1 MGSVTSERNTSVA
14 TQNSPQ
20 LLDISTSRPE
30 TTASV
35 PEGSEPQTDL
45 RDRSGTSVSISPNVL
60 PPGRQG
66 TEFDFVRSVTQQST
80 GGHERTASKIPVSP
94 LVSIILSAKNEEVH
108 LRSALDSILAQTF
121 TNWECLIFDDG
132 STDATPR
139 IAANYAESDARF
151 RVFSSPD
158 SMGLAPRLNQLALK
172 VRGSLIARMD
182 ADDVMLPERLASQVA
197 FFEGLDPARRDHTV
211 LGGSV
216 VLMSPDGTDLGNRA
230 APTKAKLSIR
240 EFPPVLHPTVMASTT
255 WFHTFPYDESE
266 KFRRAEDSELWV
278 RSHRTTTFANLS
290 EPVLRYRTISTFE
303 PARFVRSQKA
313 MVRIGLAHHVPL
325 LLLRGILGVLVGLVA
340 LRCKPVLRAAM
351 SLRRRM
357 LGERITALFRKGM
370 SAAVQWSGR
379 LAVMVASII
388 TFDLGSLLHQRFRGA
403 FNVGPSGLFL
413 FCALMTVVAFL
424 VGLPEGPISK
434 RQALAASTLASV
446 VTTFVALFV
455 MVVFAPGIL
464 PRFFLL
470 VAPPIEVPLLFIAWL
485 YSRRDDAREQQ
496 RSRVFAITSAEEA
509 DRLRE
514 QIGLYPER
522 PGSLVGTLAID
533 TPDALLPG
541 SLASQ
546 VRSVDATIL
555 VLSVRAQDDPFIM
568 TEVRELHRSGI
579 RVRTLVGFY
588 EQWLGK
594 LSLHEVSNMALM
606 VDHFDI
612 HRMIYGRVK
621 RAMDIFA
628 GLLGALALLA
638 AIPFVLV
645 GNLFGNRGPV
655 LFTQERVGRD
665 GAIIR
670 LRKLRTMVVT
680 CAADPTCRSV
690 KGTVRS
696 GDEVGSTALDA
707 REHFLPATS
716 DSDDQAECELA
727 GEADDHALGRGAW
740 TLPQDPRITRFGR
753 ILRRLHLDELPQC
766 FNMLNGDLSLVGP
779 RPEQPHYVAQLKA
792 ALPFYELRHG
802 VRPGLTGWAQVKWP
816 YGSSVA
822 DAEQK
827 LQYDLFYVVHQGMG
841 MDFKTIGRTVRS
853 IILRGGR

>member
-1 MGSVTSERNTSVA
+1 MGSVTSERNTSVVG
-14 TQNSPQ
+14 N
-20 LLDISTSRPE
+20 LFD
-30 TTASV
+30 
-35 PEGSEPQTDL
+35 DL
-45 RDRSGTSVSISPNVL
+45 
-60 PPGRQG
+60 
-66 TEFDFVRSVTQQST
+66 VRSAIPGSNVSVR
-80 GGHERTASKIPVSP
+80 GTAPAIPQ
-94 LVSIILSAKNEEVH
+94 VSIILSAKNEELH
-108 LRSALDSILAQTF
+108 LPSALDSILAQTF
-121 TNWECLIFDDG
+121 KNWECLIFDDG

-139 IAANYAESDARF
+139 IAASYAQSDARF
-151 RVFSSPD
+151 RVFSSPQ
-158 SMGLAPRLNQLALK
+158 SMGLAPRLNQLALEAH
-172 VRGSLIARMD
+172 GSLIARMD
-182 ADDVMLPERLASQVA
+182 ADDLMLPERLASQVA
-197 FFEGLDPARRDHTV
+197 FFEGLDPERRHHTV

-216 VLMSPDGTDLGNRA
+216 VLMSPEGDDLGNRA
-230 APTKAKLSIR
+230 APTRAKLSIR

-290 EPVLRYRTISTFE
+290 EAVLRYRTINTFE

-313 MVRIGLAHHVPL
+313 MVRIGLAHRVPL
-325 LLLRGILGVLVGLVA
+325 LLLRGVLGVLVGLVA

-388 TFDLGSLLHQRFRGA
+388 TFDLGSLLHRHFRGA
-403 FNVGPSGLFL
+403 FNVGPSGLFF
-413 FCALMTVVAFL
+413 FCALMTVTAFL

-446 VTTFVALFV
+446 ATTFIALFV
-455 MVVFAPGIL
+455 MVVLAPALL

-470 VAPPIEVPLLFIAWL
+470 IAPPIEVPLLFVAWL

-522 PGSLVGTLAID
+522 PGSLVGSM
-533 TPDALLPG
+533 ALDSSSLRLPG
-541 SLASQ
+541 SLAEQ

-555 VLSVRAQDDPFIM
+555 VLSVRAQDDPLIM
-568 TEVRELHRSGI
+568 AEVRELHRSGI
-579 RVRTLVGFY
+579 RVRTLVRFY

-594 LSLHEVSNMALM
+594 LSLQEVSNMALM

-621 RAMDIFA
+621 RAMDITA
-628 GLLGALALLA
+628 GLIGALALVMVA
-638 AIPFVLV
+638 PFVLA
-645 GNLFGNRGPV
+645 GNLLGNRGP
-655 LFTQERVGRD
+655 LFFAQERVGRD

-670 LRKLRTMVVT
+670 LRKLRTMVV
-680 CAADPTCRSV
+680 ASSAPTDV
-690 KGTVRS
+690 LGTYKETE
-696 GDEVGSTALDA
+696 G
-707 REHFLPATS
+707 
-716 DSDDQAECELA
+716 ELC
-727 GEADDHALGRGAW
+727 GEAVDHALGRGAW

-753 ILRRLHLDELPQC
+753 ILRRLHVDELPQC
-766 FNMLNGDLSLVGP
+766 LNMLNGDLSLVGP
-779 RPEQPHYVAQLKA
+779 RPEQPHYVAQLQA
-792 ALPFYELRHG
+792 AFPFYELRHG

-827 LQYDLFYVVHQGMG
+827 LQYDLFYVVHQGLG
-841 MDFKTIGRTVRS
+841 MDLKTIGRTVRS
-853 IILRGGR
+853 IVLRGGR

>member
-1 MGSVTSERNTSVA
+1 MGSVTSERNTSEVG
-14 TQNSPQ
+14 N
-20 LLDISTSRPE
+20 L
-30 TTASV
+30 
-35 PEGSEPQTDL
+35 
-45 RDRSGTSVSISPNVL
+45 
-60 PPGRQG
+60 
-66 TEFDFVRSVTQQST
+66 FDELVRSAISGSNVSVR
-80 GGHERTASKIPVSP
+80 GTAPTIPQ
-94 LVSIILSAKNEEVH
+94 VSIILSAKNEELH
-108 LRSALDSILAQTF
+108 LPSALDSILAQTF
-121 TNWECLIFDDG
+121 LNWECLIFDDG
-132 STDATPR
+132 SSDATPR
-139 IAANYAESDARF
+139 IAANYAQSDARF
-151 RVFSSPD
+151 RVFSAPQ
-158 SMGLAPRLNQLALK
+158 SMGLAPRLNQLALEA
-172 VRGSLIARMD
+172 RGSLIARMD
-182 ADDVMLPERLASQVA
+182 ADDLMLPERLARQVA
-197 FFEGLDPARRDHTV
+197 FFEGLDPERRNHTV

-216 VLMSPDGTDLGNRA
+216 VLMSPEGHDLGNRT
-230 APTKAKLSIR
+230 APTSTKLSIR

-278 RSHRTTTFANLS
+278 RAHRTTTFANLS
-290 EPVLRYRTISTFE
+290 EPVLRYRTINTFE

-313 MVRIGLAHHVPL
+313 MVRIGIAHRVPL
-325 LLLRGILGVLVGLVA
+325 LLLRGVLGVLVGMVA

-388 TFDLGSLLHQRFRGA
+388 TFDLGSLLHRHFRGA
-403 FNVGPSGLFL
+403 FNVGPSGLFF
-413 FCALMTVVAFL
+413 FCALMTVTAFL

-446 VTTFVALFV
+446 ATTFIALFV
-455 MVVFAPGIL
+455 MVVLAPALL

-470 VAPPIEVPLLFIAWL
+470 IAPPIEVPLLFVAWL

-522 PGSLVGTLAID
+522 PGSLVGSM
-533 TPDALLPG
+533 ALGSPSSQVPG
-541 SLASQ
+541 SLAEQ

-555 VLSVRAQDDPFIM
+555 VLSVRAQDDPLIM
-568 TEVRELHRSGI
+568 AEVRELHRSGV

-594 LSLHEVSNMALM
+594 LSLQEVSNMALM

-621 RAMDIFA
+621 RAMDVTA
-628 GLLGALALLA
+628 GLVGALALV
-638 AIPFVLV
+638 IVTPFVLV
-645 GNLFGNRGPV
+645 GNLLGNRGP
-655 LFTQERVGRD
+655 LFFDQERVGRD

-670 LRKLRTMVVT
+670 LRKLRTMVV
-680 CAADPTCRSV
+680 ASSAPT
-690 KGTVRS
+690 
-696 GDEVGSTALDA
+696 DEL
-707 REHFLPATS
+707 RTS
-716 DSDDQAECELA
+716 KETDGELC
-727 GEADDHALGRGAW
+727 GEAIDHALGRGAW

-753 ILRRLHLDELPQC
+753 ILRRLHVDELPQC
-766 FNMLNGDLSLVGP
+766 LNMLNGDLSLVGP
-779 RPEQPHYVAQLKA
+779 RPEQPHYVAQLQA
-792 ALPFYELRHG
+792 AFPFYELRHG

-827 LQYDLFYVVHQGMG
+827 LQYDLFYVVHQGLG
-841 MDFKTIGRTVRS
+841 MDLKTIGRTVRS
-853 IILRGGR
+853 IVLRGGR

>member
-1 MGSVTSERNTSVA
+1 MGSVTSERNTSA
-14 TQNSPQ
+14 AILDSPQ
-20 LLDISTSRPE
+20 LLDTSGTRPGVAEPESSGLRSRSKAQSPTPASKPLVTPSTLSD
-30 TTASV
+30 
-35 PEGSEPQTDL
+35 GSEFEEL
-45 RDRSGTSVSISPNVL
+45 
-60 PPGRQG
+60 
-66 TEFDFVRSVTQQST
+66 VRSVTQQST
-80 GGHERTASKIPVSP
+80 IDHSGTATSDSNSP

-132 STDATPR
+132 SSDSTPR
-139 IAANYAESDARF
+139 IAANCAESDARF
-151 RVFSSPD
+151 RIFSSPE
-158 SMGLAPRLNQLALK
+158 SMGLAPRLNQLALEA
-172 VRGSLIARMD
+172 RGSLIARMD
-182 ADDVMLPERLASQVA
+182 ADDVMLPDRLASQVA
-197 FFEGLDPARRDHTV
+197 FFDGLDPERRDHTV

-216 VLMSPDGTDLGNRA
+216 VLMSPEGQDLGNRA

-290 EPVLRYRTISTFE
+290 EPVLRYRTINTFE

-313 MVRIGLAHHVPL
+313 MIRIGLAHRVPL
-325 LLLRGILGVLVGLVA
+325 LLLRGVLGVLVGMVA

-351 SLRRRM
+351 ALRRRM

-379 LAVMVASII
+379 LAVMVASIV
-388 TFDLGSLLHQRFRGA
+388 TFNIGSLLHRHFRGA
-403 FNVGPSGLFL
+403 FNVGPSGLFF
-413 FCALMTVVAFL
+413 FCALMTITAFL

-434 RQALAASTLASV
+434 RQALAASALASLA
-446 VTTFVALFV
+446 TTTLALFV
-455 MVVFAPGIL
+455 MVVFAPAIL

-470 VAPPIEVPLLFIAWL
+470 VAPPIEVTLLFAAWL

-496 RSRVFAITSAEEA
+496 RARVFAITSAQEA

-522 PGSLVGTLAID
+522 PGSFVGSMPVDSPLGFQ
-533 TPDALLPG
+533 PG
-541 SLASQ
+541 SLLEK
-546 VRSVDATIL
+546 VRTVDATIV
-555 VLSVRAQDDPFIM
+555 VLSVRAQDDPGIM
-568 TEVRELHRSGI
+568 AEVRELHRSGV

-594 LSLHEVSNMALM
+594 LSLQEVSNTALM

-612 HRMIYGRVK
+612 HRMIYGRIK
-621 RAMDIFA
+621 RTMDIAA
-628 GLLGALALLA
+628 GLIGALVLLVVT
-638 AIPFVLV
+638 PFVLI
-645 GNLFGNRGPV
+645 GNLLGNRGP
-655 LFTQERVGRD
+655 LFFAQERVGRD

-670 LRKLRTMVVT
+670 LRKLRTMVVPPACSAPT
-680 CAADPTCRSV
+680 ALAADE
-690 KGTVRS
+690 GTT
-696 GDEVGSTALDA
+696 G
-707 REHFLPATS
+707 
-716 DSDDQAECELA
+716 ELS
-727 GEADDHALGRGAW
+727 GEAVDHALGRGAW
-740 TLPQDPRITRFGR
+740 TLPQDPRITRFGK
-753 ILRRLHLDELPQC
+753 ILRRLHIDELPQC
-766 FNMLNGDLSLVGP
+766 LNMLNGDLSLVGP
-779 RPEQPHYVAQLKA
+779 RPEQPHYVEQLQA
-792 ALPFYELRHG
+792 AFPFYELRHG

-827 LQYDLFYVVHQGMG
+827 LQYDLFYVVHQGLG
-841 MDFKTIGRTVRS
+841 MDLKTIGRTVRS